1 MVPSTLW
8 YGGTTEVGDAQEGIR
23 NAQLTLRGAESKT
36 RRNLLDL
43 SLLRFEAARGA
54 HQRPHRASLPLR
66 AQIYFGHFQANPVPL
81 RQAIANPLTRAKS
94 ASSSPGSSSRTMRAL

>member
-54 HQRPHRASLPLR
+54 H
-66 AQIYFGHFQANPVPL
+66 
-81 RQAIANPLTRAKS
+81 
-94 ASSSPGSSSRTMRAL
+94 